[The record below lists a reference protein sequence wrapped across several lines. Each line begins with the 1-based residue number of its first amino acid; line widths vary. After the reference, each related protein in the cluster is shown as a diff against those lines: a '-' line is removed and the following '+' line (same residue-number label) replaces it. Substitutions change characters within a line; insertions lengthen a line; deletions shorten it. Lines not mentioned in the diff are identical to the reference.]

1 MATMTYSPVLT
12 GATQLR
18 PLPSVPVLR
27 LTRRGRAFL
36 VAVVLLTLIVA
47 AVGLANAVV
56 ASSTSQAPAL
66 ERVVVQPGQSL
77 WGYAAKSMPGVD
89 SREALI
95 RIRELN
101 GLSASATIV
110 PGQVLLVPAHS

>member
-1 MATMTYSPVLT
+1 M
-12 GATQLR
+12 
-18 PLPSVPVLR
+18 
-27 LTRRGRAFL
+27 
-36 VAVVLLTLIVA
+36 
-47 AVGLANAVV
+47 
-56 ASSTSQAPAL
+56 
-66 ERVVVQPGQSL
+66 VQPGQSL